1 MCRLLWLRAPKPVQV
16 TQHLEAF
23 ATICKDSSEY
33 QGHGWGCAW
42 LDDNQW
48 RFHHSITP
56 IWQDA
61 LDGFNDTSLFLA
73 HARSAFRDEGI
84 RVENNMPFTNGNRV
98 FIFNGEL
105 SGVRIRESGRIGA
118 EKIFNYSNRF
128 LHLGTLPGLQKTV
141 EVIEKRT
148 RYIRAM
154 NLIIAT
160 PQQSLLSTQY
170 NENQSYFQMHRASTD
185 RFKIVCSE
193 PYHLPDAKWQT
204 IENRTVT
211 EL

>member
-23 ATICKDSSEY
+23 AAICEHSSEY

-56 IWQDA
+56 IWQDV

-84 RVENNMPFTNGNRV
+84 RVENNMPFTNVNRV

-105 SGVRIRESGRIGA
+105 TGVRIRESGRIGA
-118 EKIFNYSNRF
+118 EKIFNYASRF
-128 LHLGTLPGLQKTV
+128 SHLGAIPGLQKTV
-141 EVIEKRT
+141 DVIEKRT

-170 NENQSYFQMHRASTD
+170 NENQGYFQMHRASND

-193 PYHLPDAKWQT
+193 PYPLPDAKWQT

>member
-48 RFHHSITP
+48 RFYHSITP

-84 RVENNMPFTNGNRV
+84 RIENNMPFTNGNRV

-128 LHLGTLPGLQKTV
+128 SHLGTLPGLQKTV

>member
-48 RFHHSITP
+48 RFYHSITP

-128 LHLGTLPGLQKTV
+128 SHLGALPGLQKTV

-170 NENQSYFQMHRASTD
+170 NENQGYFQMHRASND

-193 PYHLPDAKWQT
+193 PYPLPDAKWQT

>member
-48 RFHHSITP
+48 RFYHSITP

-128 LHLGTLPGLQKTV
+128 SHLGTLPGLQKTV

>member
-128 LHLGTLPGLQKTV
+128 SHLGALPGLQKTV

-170 NENQSYFQMHRASTD
+170 NENQGYFQMHRASTD

>member
-23 ATICKDSSEY
+23 AAICKDSSEY
-33 QGHGWGCAW
+33 QGHGWGCTW

-48 RFHHSITP
+48 RSHHSITP
-56 IWQDA
+56 IWEDA
-61 LDGFNDTSLFLA
+61 LNGFNDTSLFLA

-84 RVENNMPFTNGNRV
+84 RVENNMPFINRNRV

-118 EKIFNYSNRF
+118 EKIFNYSSRF
-128 LHLGTLPGLQKTV
+128 SHLGALPGLQKTV

-160 PQQSLLSTQY
+160 PQQSLLSTHY
-170 NENQSYFQMHRASTD
+170 NENQGYFQMHRASTD
-185 RFKIVCSE
+185 RFEIVCSE
-193 PYHLPDAKWQT
+193 PYPLLDAKWQT

>member
-84 RVENNMPFTNGNRV
+84 RIENNMPFTNGNRV

-128 LHLGTLPGLQKTV
+128 SHLGTLPGLQKTV

-170 NENQSYFQMHRASTD
+170 NENQVYFQMHRASTD

>member
-48 RFHHSITP
+48 RFYHSITP

-84 RVENNMPFTNGNRV
+84 RIENNMPFTNGNRV

-128 LHLGTLPGLQKTV
+128 SHLGTLPGLKKTV

>member
-128 LHLGTLPGLQKTV
+128 SHLGTLPGLQKTV

-170 NENQSYFQMHRASTD
+170 NENQGYFQMHRASTD

>member
-23 ATICKDSSEY
+23 AAICEDSSEY

-128 LHLGTLPGLQKTV
+128 SHLGALPGLQKTV

-170 NENQSYFQMHRASTD
+170 NENQGYFQMHRASTD

>member
-23 ATICKDSSEY
+23 AAICEHSSEY

-56 IWQDA
+56 IWQDS

-105 SGVRIRESGRIGA
+105 TGVRIRESGRIGA
-118 EKIFNYSNRF
+118 EKIFNYSSRF
-128 LHLGTLPGLQKTV
+128 SHLGAIPGLQKTV

-170 NENQSYFQMHRASTD
+170 NENQGYFQMHRASTD

>member
-128 LHLGTLPGLQKTV
+128 SHLGTLPGLQKTV

>member
-23 ATICKDSSEY
+23 AAICEHSSEY

-48 RFHHSITP
+48 RFYHSITP